1 MITPSKAISF
11 KDSVTFK
18 MLHILDMQFEEIS
31 IGELYKNTKRK
42 FIGLDEF
49 IYSLDV
55 LYILGEIDVDL
66 ELGKIKKC

>member
-1 MITPSKAISF
+1 MITPSKTISF
-11 KDSVTFK
+11 KDSITFK
-18 MLHILDMQFEEIS
+18 MLHILDMQFEEIP

-42 FIGLDEF
+42 FLGLDEF
-49 IYSLDV
+49 IFALDV

>member
-1 MITPSKAISF
+1 MITPSKTISF
-11 KDSVTFK
+11 KDSITFK
-18 MLHILDMQFEEIS
+18 MLYILDMQFEEIP

-49 IYSLDV
+49 IFSLDV

-66 ELGKIKKC
+66 DLGKIKKC

>member
-1 MITPSKAISF
+1 MITPSKTISF
-11 KDSVTFK
+11 KDSITFK
-18 MLHILDMQFEEIS
+18 MLHILDIQFEEMP

-42 FIGLDEF
+42 FLGLDEF
-49 IYSLDV
+49 IFALDV

>member
-11 KDSVTFK
+11 KDSITFK
-18 MLHILDMQFEEIS
+18 MLHILDMQFEEIP
-31 IGELYKNTKRK
+31 IEELYKNTKKK
-42 FIGLDEF
+42 FVGLDEF
-49 IYSLDV
+49 IFALDV

>member
-11 KDSVTFK
+11 KDSITFK
-18 MLHILDMQFEEIS
+18 MLRILDMQFEEIS
-31 IGELYKNTKRK
+31 IGELYKSTKGK
-42 FIGLDEF
+42 FLGLDEF
-49 IYSLDV
+49 IFSLDV

>member
-1 MITPSKAISF
+1 MITPSKTISF
-11 KDSVTFK
+11 KDSTTFK
-18 MLHILDMQFEEIS
+18 MLHILDIQFEEIP

-42 FIGLDEF
+42 FLGLDEF
-49 IYSLDV
+49 IFALDV

>member
-1 MITPSKAISF
+1 MITPSKTISF
-11 KDSVTFK
+11 KDSITFK
-18 MLHILDMQFEEIS
+18 MLHILDIQFEEIP

-42 FIGLDEF
+42 FLGLDEF
-49 IYSLDV
+49 IFALDV

>member
-1 MITPSKAISF
+1 MITPSKTISL
-11 KDSVTFK
+11 KDSITFK
-18 MLHILDMQFEEIS
+18 MLHILDVQFEEIS
-31 IGELYKNTKRK
+31 IAELYRNTKGK

-49 IYSLDV
+49 IFSLDV